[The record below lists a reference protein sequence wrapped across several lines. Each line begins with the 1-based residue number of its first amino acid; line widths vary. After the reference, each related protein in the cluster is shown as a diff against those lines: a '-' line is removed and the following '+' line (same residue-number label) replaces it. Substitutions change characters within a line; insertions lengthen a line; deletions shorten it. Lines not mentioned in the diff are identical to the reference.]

1 MAFFILIKIFPQF
14 LSTLDFLVGREKSNF
29 LWFDCL
35 GIILVTP
42 SVNILNNEGLLV
54 DKGWTTFGIFEFA
67 RKFGKLI
74 RKRHFYT
81 YYIFKNQKLT
91 VFTVSIVTLTI
102 SVMFIII
109 SICVVIIVSLVGYGI
124 GSTIEYKE
132 YEI

>member
-29 LWFDCL
+29 LRFDCL

-81 YYIFKNQKLT
+81 YRIVHNNGRGHYFFARQKSSQNSVNAVT
-91 VFTVSIVTLTI
+91 ISGAVSIRFLKKN
-102 SVMFIII
+102 
-109 SICVVIIVSLVGYGI
+109 L
-124 GSTIEYKE
+124 
-132 YEI
+132 